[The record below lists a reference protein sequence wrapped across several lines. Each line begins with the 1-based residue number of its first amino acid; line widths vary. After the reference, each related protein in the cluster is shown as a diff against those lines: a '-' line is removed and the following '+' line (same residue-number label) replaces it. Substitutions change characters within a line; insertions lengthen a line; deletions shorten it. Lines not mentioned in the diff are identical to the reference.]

1 VILSLSSLLFVSAW
15 QGPRCRLCTRGS
27 HLERPWLWRIR
38 LRTVS
43 IRIWLWPWWYSTL
56 RTRYLAVNRSFSVRL
71 SRSIPRD
78 YSDVNRAPFAACF
91 CFLVDIDI
99 VIDVATHASLEWIS
113 EPNTCLLLSIFDPS
127 SQLVWQSRPEQ
138 EGRVWLWPLCLCTGP
153 CPIFNAIHLLQVDLV
168 PFYSVRF
175 TWDRRTNWARLFFS
189 QLQSGLVASF
199 WCPRRT
205 FRLPLWTI
213 WSHKGRS
220 LGRLVNPVNTT
231 VVNHSVVNNQIAIHE
246 ATSANMETTSDASWY
261 RRPCF
266 RIVVLL
272 LELLLVPWLSSI
284 PCILYCLHCR
294 WSWSEGNRA
303 ICEGRLAMQ
312 FAGYFL

>member
-1 VILSLSSLLFVSAW
+1 MLHLNELVSQTLASCYRSS
-15 QGPRCRLCTRGS
+15 
-27 HLERPWLWRIR
+27 I
-38 LRTVS
+38 
-43 IRIWLWPWWYSTL
+43 
-56 RTRYLAVNRSFSVRL
+56 
-71 SRSIPRD
+71 
-78 YSDVNRAPFAACF
+78 
-91 CFLVDIDI
+91 
-99 VIDVATHASLEWIS
+99 
-113 EPNTCLLLSIFDPS
+113 LLLNSFGNQDRNKKGEFGFGLFAFVLDPAQCS
-127 SQLVWQSRPEQ
+127 
-138 EGRVWLWPLCLCTGP
+138 T
-153 CPIFNAIHLLQVDLV
+153 AIHLLQVDLV

-205 FRLPLWTI
+205 FRLPRWTI